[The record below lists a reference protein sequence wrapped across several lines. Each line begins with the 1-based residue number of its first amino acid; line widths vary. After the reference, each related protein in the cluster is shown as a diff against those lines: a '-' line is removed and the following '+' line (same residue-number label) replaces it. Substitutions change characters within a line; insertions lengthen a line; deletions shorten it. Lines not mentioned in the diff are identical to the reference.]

1 MAKEPLLEQINDYWH
16 SRSPSKASL
25 RHASECTIELVVVG
39 PVHIGAPAVAAG
51 TQAEGSALLVVV
63 RSCD

>member
-25 RHASECTIELVVVG
+25 RHECTIELVLVVVG
-39 PVHIGAPAVAAG
+39 PVHIGAPVAAG
-51 TQAEGSALLVVV
+51 TEGSAL